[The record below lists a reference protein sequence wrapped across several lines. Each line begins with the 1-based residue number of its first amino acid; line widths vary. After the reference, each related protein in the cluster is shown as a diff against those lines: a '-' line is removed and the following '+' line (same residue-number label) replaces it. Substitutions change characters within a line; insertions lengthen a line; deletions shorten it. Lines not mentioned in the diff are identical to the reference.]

1 MTLLGPL
8 NFPLVQEEKGS
19 KMELRSLDLH
29 GFCRFSPITQAGD
42 SASMYR
48 GDQQDWAHLVGPE
61 LSTTEARHW
70 RDGPETLVLYSDWKQ
85 HLWKDL
91 VKVPCTCSWWQMN
104 LVCIDQP
111 PLTASLRLYDHVLDI
126 QERWEGLQTR
136 TGWMNVTGTRRWS
149 EQLCK
154 TQSPEKA
161 CWDLQ
166 DTESDIYHKESFLRA
181 LVVSLNVDS
190 SCFW

>member
-8 NFPLVQEEKGS
+8 NFPLVQGEKGS
-19 KMELRSLDLH
+19 KMELRSLDLP
-29 GFCRFSPITQAGD
+29 GCCRFSPNTQAGD

-48 GDQQDWAHLVGPE
+48 GDQQEWPHLVGPE

-70 RDGPETLVLYSDWKQ
+70 RDGHRNTSSVLWLETTSLEGPGEGPLYLFLMADELGVCWPASCYSRLETIWPCARYSREMRRTSD
-85 HLWKDL
+85 
-91 VKVPCTCSWWQMN
+91 
-104 LVCIDQP
+104 
-111 PLTASLRLYDHVLDI
+111 
-126 QERWEGLQTR
+126 R
-136 TGWMNVTGTRRWS
+136 TGWMNVRGTRRWS

-161 CWDLQ
+161 WWDLQ
-166 DTESDIYHKESFLRA
+166 DTESNIHHKESFLRA